1 MNVALETVRLEKALY
16 GGLIEGLAGKKT
28 VNVAFALPGELVEL
42 DADELKA
49 VLAPSPD
56 RVLPGCAHFGSC
68 GGCQYQHVSYPAQT
82 ELKAG
87 ILRDLFTAEGLTE
100 LPQIQPHTAEPWG
113 YRNRIRLRIS
123 VVAGT
128 VQVGY
133 SRRASNEFLPVTM
146 CPIATPLLWRAAEAL
161 TRLAGEDAVVKR
173 WLAAATEV
181 EFFCTADER
190 RLQMSLFLRDA
201 DTARFE
207 KEGFTGLCERLK
219 AAVPELTG
227 AGVKLDPELSRRTR
241 RGWDGANW
249 GAAGLNYDAAG
260 TKYWVSRGAFF
271 QVNRFL
277 VEELVDLVS
286 ANRTG
291 TLAWDLFAGVGLFSQ
306 AVSAGFAQVVAV
318 EGGEVAA
325 LDLAQLERKTGG
337 KVQAIHAP
345 TLDFLRAQ
353 VLQRTRP
360 ELIVMDPPRHGV
372 GAEGCTLLGRLRV
385 PELVY
390 VSCDP
395 VTLARDLKVLTGAG
409 YRIDELHMVDLFP
422 QTFHMETVVVLR
434 VGDRP

>member
-16 GGLIEGLAGKKT
+16 GGLTEGLAGKKT
-28 VNVAFALPGELVEL
+28 VHVAFALPGEWVEL
-42 DADELKA
+42 DGDELRS
-49 VLAPSPD
+49 VLVPSAD
-56 RVLPGCAHFGSC
+56 RMAPGCAHFGSC
-68 GGCQYQHVSYPAQT
+68 GGCQYQHASYSAQT

-87 ILRDLFTAEGLTE
+87 ILRDLFAAEGLTE

-113 YRNRIRLRIS
+113 YRIS

-128 VQVGY
+128 AQVGY
-133 SRRASNEFLPVTM
+133 SRRASNEFLPIAM
-146 CPIATPLLWRAAEAL
+146 CPIATPLLWHAAESL

-173 WLAAATEV
+173 WLSAATEV
-181 EFFCTADER
+181 EFFCTSDES

-249 GAAGLNYDAAG
+249 GATGLNYDAAG

-271 QVNRFL
+271 QVNRYL
-277 VEELVDLVS
+277 VEELVALVA

-306 AVSAGFAQVVAV
+306 ALSARFAQVVAV

-337 KVQAIHAP
+337 KVQAVHAP

-434 VGDRP
+434 LAE

>member
-1 MNVALETVRLEKALY
+1 MNVAVETVRLEKALY
-16 GGLIEGLAGKKT
+16 GGLIEGTADGKQIS
-28 VNVAFALPGELVEL
+28 VSYALPGELVEIR
-42 DADELKA
+42 DGELAA
-49 VLAPSPD
+49 VLEPSPA
-56 RVLPGCAHFGSC
+56 RIAPACVHFGQC
-68 GGCQYQHVSYPAQT
+68 GGCQYQHASYPTQT

-87 ILRDLFTAEGLTE
+87 ILRVLFAAEGLTE
-100 LPQIQPHTAEPWG
+100 LPPIQPHTADPWG
-113 YRNRIRLRIS
+113 YRNRVRMRVA
-123 VVAGT
+123 VVAGK

-133 SRRASNEFLPVTM
+133 SRRASNEFLPIAM
-146 CPIATPLLWRAAEAL
+146 CPIAAPLLWRAAEAL
-161 TRLAGEDAVVKR
+161 IRLAAEDATCRR

-181 EFFCTADER
+181 ELFCAPDES
-190 RLQMSLFLRDA
+190 RLQIGLFLRDA

-207 KEGFTGLCERLK
+207 KEGFTGFCERVK

-227 AGVKLDPELSRRTR
+227 AGMKLDPELSRRTR
-241 RGWDGANW
+241 KGWDGANW

-277 VEELVDLVS
+277 VEELVALV
-286 ANRTG
+286 AAGRKG
-291 TLAWDLFAGVGLFSQ
+291 ALAWDLFAGVGLFSQ
-306 AVSAGFAQVVAV
+306 ALAAGFDRIVAV

-325 LDLAQLERKTGG
+325 LDLAQVERKTSG
-337 KVQAIHAP
+337 KVQAVHAP

-360 ELIVMDPPRHGV
+360 ELIVMDPPRAGV
-372 GAEGCTLLGRLRV
+372 GAEGCHLLGRLRA

-409 YRIDELHMVDLFP
+409 YRVDQLHMVDLFP
-422 QTFHMETVVVLR
+422 QTFHMESVVVLR
-434 VGDRP
+434 FADQ